1 MAPRC
6 TFHGVPQIPDHLELL
21 LTDEPYLDLLGG
33 PGPWRVPDGL
43 FEEIDARIER
53 LLASPA
59 AAEFHGEFESQWLR
73 SPAPSIVREL
83 WSTLILLCGAS
94 AITSGTRGDI
104 VVELLGRRLSTSTN
118 APRRTPTS
126 WSAWT
131 PGVRPPGRSTLE
143 LAGDDPER
151 RRTVFALLQRC
162 TEVFAGIEPLERRRH
177 ALLDLHQS
185 RAADPAMRAG
195 DLTMPV
201 AELVTAWRTQAPAHV
216 VAVIPEL
223 GGARAFTRHLV
234 ERLAVIDTALRDVRQ
249 PGWTSQQTLARVVRA
264 AGLDAPPRA
273 LTDLVDDHQREAL
286 TAAFGSAPTDDH
298 RRQWQ
303 QEVRTWLSALLDAG
317 QVGHCRTWLD
327 TANRLAGAIRGLPGL
342 PSSGTTWLPVTGF
355 LTDVRSRHTPRTRTL
370 AAPPKPVTVL
380 DPVLGRDPV
389 GRALT
394 AVIAEQR
401 TDVLRRGA
409 GLRSAAEPL
418 RLLFLG
424 DHGTGRTRAASWLA
438 TSLADAGAI
447 TRADVVRGSATELAS
462 GNPTAKVTKLLDAAA
477 GGVLLLDDLH
487 LLRPDDRGHDREAV
501 VTLVDGFKTAARKL
515 VVVVVG
521 PPRETRAQLERVPAL
536 AALFQREIDF
546 PDYTHAELLRI
557 FELRAAEYGLDL
569 DDGVSERVAAL
580 LADTGRGTGSENAR
594 LVRHLL
600 DRAIGRQAQRVMDGA
615 TDPDRDQM
623 RSLQVD
629 DVPDS
634 FGVRIKPAD
643 DPALRLARMIGLH
656 EIKAEVRLLTAE
668 ARAEKLRRE
677 IDLPYAGPARH
688 MVFTGNPGTA
698 KTTVARLISEIYADL
713 GLLSS
718 GHLVEVSRRD
728 LVGEYIGQT
737 APKVHSVVERALG
750 GILFIDEAYALT
762 PLDSPRDF
770 GHEAV
775 TTLVALMENY
785 RHDFVVIAAGYDH
798 EMRRFLQANSG
809 LASRFPRRLR
819 FPDYSDDE
827 LLAIFGV
834 VASEAGFVLGP
845 GVEDELR
852 DRSGHWERGP
862 GFGNGRFMRTLL
874 EQTIARQGQRITSG
888 DDEPT
893 PEQIRELIVDD
904 LPPRPSGE
912 PVREVET
919 GFYV

>member
-1 MAPRC
+1 M
-6 TFHGVPQIPDHLELL
+6 PQIPDHLELL
-21 LTDEPYLDLLGG
+21 LSDEPYLDLLGG

-104 VVELLGRRLSTSTN
+104 VVELLGRRLSTSTKP
-118 APRRTPTS
+118 PRRTPTS

-131 PGVRPPGRSTLE
+131 PGLRPPGRSTLE

-162 TEVFAGIEPLERRRH
+162 TEVYAGIEPLERRRH

-185 RAADPAMRAG
+185 RAADPALRAA
-195 DLTMPV
+195 DLTTPV
-201 AELVTAWRTQAPAHV
+201 PELVTAWRTQAPAHV

-223 GGARAFTRHLV
+223 GGARAYTRHLV
-234 ERLAVIDTALRDVRQ
+234 ERLAVADAILREVQ
-249 PGWTSQQTLARVVRA
+249 PPDWSSAQTVARIVRA
-264 AGLDAPPRA
+264 AGLDSPSPA
-273 LTDLVDDHQREAL
+273 LADLVDDHQREVL

-298 RRQWQ
+298 RRKWQ
-303 QEVRTWLSALLDAG
+303 RDVRTWLAALMEAG

-327 TANRLAGAIRGLPGL
+327 TAYRLTGAVRGLPGL
-342 PSSGTTWLPVTGF
+342 PSSGVTWLPVAGF
-355 LTDVRSRHTPRTRTL
+355 LSDVRSGHTPRPV
-370 AAPPKPVTVL
+370 AAPPKPVPVL
-380 DPVLGRDPV
+380 DPLLGRDPV
-389 GRALT
+389 GPALT
-394 AVIAEQR
+394 AVVTEQR
-401 TDVLRRGA
+401 AGVLRREA
-409 GLRSAAEPL
+409 GLRSGGGSR

-424 DHGTGRTRAASWLA
+424 RHGTGRTRAARWLA
-438 TSLADAGAI
+438 TSLAEVGAI
-447 TRADVVRGSATELAS
+447 TRPDVVRGNATELAT
-462 GNPTAKVTKLLDAAA
+462 GNPTAKVAKLLQAAA

-487 LLRPDDRGHDREAV
+487 VLRPDDRNLDREAV
-501 VTLVDGFKTAARKL
+501 ATLVEGFKTATL
-515 VVVVVG
+515 VVVIVG
-521 PPRETRAQLERVPAL
+521 PARETRAQLERIPAL
-536 AALFQREIDF
+536 AALFQREIEF
-546 PDYTHAELLRI
+546 PDYTQAELLRI
-557 FELRAAEYGLDL
+557 FELRAAEHDLDL
-569 DDGVSERVAAL
+569 DDGVSEQVATL
-580 LADTGRGTGSENAR
+580 LAATGRGTGSENAR

-600 DRAIGRQAQRVMDGA
+600 DRALGRQAQRLMDWGA
-615 TDPDRDQM
+615 DPDHDQM
-623 RSLQVD
+623 RRLHID

-634 FGVRIKPAD
+634 FGVRVRPD
-643 DPALRLARMIGLH
+643 DDAVQRLDRMIGLH
-656 EIKAEVRLLTAE
+656 EVKSEVRILATE

-677 IDLPYAGPARH
+677 IDLSYAGPARH

-698 KTTVARLISEIYADL
+698 KTTVARLISEIYAGL

-718 GHLVEVSRRD
+718 GHLIEVTRGD
-728 LVGEYIGQT
+728 LVGEYVGQT
-737 APKVHSVVERALG
+737 APKVHAVVERALG
-750 GILFIDEAYALT
+750 GVLFIDEAYALT

-809 LASRFPRRLR
+809 LASRFPRHLR

-845 GVEDELR
+845 GVENELR

-888 DDEPT
+888 DGEPT

-912 PVREVET
+912 AVREVET